1 MTADRE
7 GSTMA
12 SDDVIHPDEGSIHAW
27 LDGALDAAQAARIE
41 SHVAGCVDCTAR
53 VAEARGLLA
62 GASRVVSLLD
72 DAPPVVVTPASTAT
86 ADTDLSVWRLLRVTP
101 ARAAIAAVLVVA
113 VGISLTRGRVAVDRS
128 SAPMSSVVAG
138 VPPEPDSMLQDAV
151 ARRLAAEQPPRA
163 VAAAP
168 GVAVPVPMAE
178 RPAAAAVSM
187 GATEAKV
194 LAGRA
199 SMNAQR
205 DTAGVRADRTM
216 AGVGQVAA
224 GAAVADARVAVAA
237 KAADSA
243 GRPAR
248 MLRVRGGAV
257 TVAAGECYR
266 VESTVPAAWGS
277 AALPLLVAIDSNG
290 TDARV
295 LTASGGVTE
304 SRAFLESNGADSVML
319 RLRRIGYSGS
329 MSLSAGA
336 GTRKGVMRSVV
347 ESATSGASSA
357 RASSGALVGGQS
369 TAITAH
375 RVSCPAPR

>member
-12 SDDVIHPDEGSIHAW
+12 NDDNVHPDDGTIHAW
-27 LDGALDAAQAARIE
+27 LDGALDAGQAGRLDA
-41 SHVAGCVDCTAR
+41 HVVDCAACADR

-62 GASRVVSLLD
+62 GATRVVGLLD
-72 DAPPVVVTPASTAT
+72 DPASPAVLPASTPT
-86 ADTDLSVWRLLRVTP
+86 AGTDLSMWRLLRVTP

-113 VGISLTRGRVAVDRS
+113 VGISLTRSRVTVDQGTVPVESAV
-128 SAPMSSVVAG
+128 SSVA
-138 VPPEPDSMLQDAV
+138 PRQDSVLQEAV
-151 ARRLAAEQPPRA
+151 ARRLSAEQQPRT
-163 VAAAP
+163 VAASP
-168 GVAVPVPMAE
+168 GVAVPAPVVE
-178 RPAAAAVSM
+178 RPAAAAVTMST
-187 GATEAKV
+187 TEAKV

-205 DTAGVRADRTM
+205 DSAGVRADRTT
-216 AGVGQVAA
+216 AGLGQLAA
-224 GAAVADARVAVAA
+224 GAAVADARMAVAA

-248 MLRVRGGAV
+248 MLRVRGAASAV
-257 TVAAGECYR
+257 VAGECYR
-266 VESTVPAAWGS
+266 VESTAPAAWGS
-277 AALPLLVAIDSNG
+277 ASLPIIVAIDSNG

-304 SRAFLESNGADSVML
+304 TRAFLESNGADSALL

-329 MSLSAGA
+329 MSMSAGA
-336 GTRKGVMRSVV
+336 GARTGVMRSVG
-347 ESATSGASSA
+347 ESATSGTSSA
-357 RASSGALVGGQS
+357 RGSSGSVVSGQA
-369 TAITAH
+369 TAVTAH

>member
-7 GSTMA
+7 ENTMA
-12 SDDVIHPDEGSIHAW
+12 NDKDVHPDEGTIHAW
-27 LDGALDAAQAARIE
+27 LDGALDPEQGARLHAHVEGCAACAE
-41 SHVAGCVDCTAR
+41 R
-53 VAEARGLLA
+53 VAEARGLVA
-62 GASRVVSLLD
+62 GASRVVTLLD
-72 DAPPVVVTPASTAT
+72 APTTEAIMPASTPT
-86 ADTDLSVWRLLRVTP
+86 AGTEMSAWRLMRVTP

-113 VGISLTRGRVAVDRS
+113 VGITLTRDRVAVDQRAAPIA
-128 SAPMSSVVAG
+128 SAVSGAAPRDSVLA
-138 VPPEPDSMLQDAV
+138 DAV
-151 ARRLAAEQPPRA
+151 ARRLAAEEPLRT

-168 GVAVPVPMAE
+168 GVAVSAPEVE
-178 RPAAAAVSM
+178 RLAAAAVTM

-205 DTAGVRADRTM
+205 DSAGVRADRTT
-216 AGVGQVAA
+216 AGVGQLAA

-248 MLRVRGGAV
+248 MLRVRGAAAA
-257 TVAAGECYR
+257 VAAGECYR
-266 VESTVPAAWGS
+266 VESTAPAAWGS
-277 AALPLLVAIDSNG
+277 ASLPLIVAIDSNG

-304 SRAFLESNGADSVML
+304 TRAFLESNGAESVLL

-329 MSLSAGA
+329 MSLSADA
-336 GTRKGVMRSVV
+336 GMRKGVMRSVA
-347 ESATSGASSA
+347 ESATSA
-357 RASSGALVGGQS
+357 RGRNDLGQS
-369 TAITAH
+369 TAITAQ